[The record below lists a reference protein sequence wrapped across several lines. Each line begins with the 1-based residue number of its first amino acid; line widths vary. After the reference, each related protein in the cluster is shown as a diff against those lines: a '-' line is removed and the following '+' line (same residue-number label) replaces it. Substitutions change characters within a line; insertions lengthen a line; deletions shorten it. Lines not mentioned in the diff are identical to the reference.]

1 MFPSNVV
8 LIAIPGLEHLR
19 SAPAIACYF
28 SVMFCFVS
36 VVATMLLILNIGSP
50 EKKIE
55 HVEEG
60 VSFRVIVSHT
70 KIMFDY
76 NLDRISQRAF
86 VTMDGSARVVRANQ
100 LYSAGIRFIRVR
112 VTI

>member
-1 MFPSNVV
+1 MA
-8 LIAIPGLEHLR
+8 LIAVPGLEHLR

-36 VVATMLLILNIGSP
+36 IVATMLLILNIGSP

-60 VSFRVIVSHT
+60 VSFCVIVSHT
-70 KIMFDY
+70 NIVFDY
-76 NLDRISQRAF
+76 NLDCISQRAF
-86 VTMDGSARVVRANQ
+86 SAMDGFARVVCTNQ

-112 VTI
+112 ITI

>member
-1 MFPSNVV
+1 MA
-8 LIAIPGLEHLR
+8 LIAVPGLEHLR

-36 VVATMLLILNIGSP
+36 VVATMLLVLNIGSP

-60 VSFRVIVSHT
+60 VSFCVIVSHT
-70 KIMFDY
+70 NIVFDY
-76 NLDRISQRAF
+76 NLDCISQRAF
-86 VTMDGSARVVRANQ
+86 SAMDGFARVVCTNQ
-100 LYSAGIRFIRVR
+100 LYSTGICFIHVCI
-112 VTI
+112 TI